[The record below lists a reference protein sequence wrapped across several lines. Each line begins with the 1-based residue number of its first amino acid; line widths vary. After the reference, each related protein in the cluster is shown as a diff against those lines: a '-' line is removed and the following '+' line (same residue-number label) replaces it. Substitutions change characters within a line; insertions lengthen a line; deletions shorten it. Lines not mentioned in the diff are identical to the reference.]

1 MIVSVSVPQCLAG
14 SSAEV
19 AVLVNILARPQGQG
33 IAFDKSQALA
43 VGAGNQIQLVAAHR
57 AA

>member
-19 AVLVNILARPQGQG
+19 AGLLNLLARPQGHG

-43 VGAGNQIQLVAAHR
+43 VRAGNQIRLVAAHR